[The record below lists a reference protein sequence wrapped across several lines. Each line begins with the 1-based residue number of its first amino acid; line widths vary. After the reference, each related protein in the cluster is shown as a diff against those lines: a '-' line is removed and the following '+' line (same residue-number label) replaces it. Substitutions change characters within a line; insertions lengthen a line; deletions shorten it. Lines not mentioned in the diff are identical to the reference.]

1 MWEGICMDITYFESP
16 GEQNTERVLD
26 IVKKRCEDLGIT
38 YVLVPSVR
46 GVSAEKALDKFENTE
61 ITLFFVGID
70 PAKFST
76 DTRTRIE
83 RSGFKLVFYK
93 QVSYAYPDEAKNA
106 FRRFGQGTKVA
117 VELALIAA
125 HEEVVPTDMEV
136 VSLGGTGKGHDTALV
151 ILPAKSDNFND
162 LEVREVLCKPR
173 RIKIN

>member
-1 MWEGICMDITYFESP
+1 MDITYFESP
-16 GEQNTERVLD
+16 GEQNTENVLG
-26 IVKKRCEDLGIT
+26 IVKKRCEDLGIK

-46 GVSAEKALDKFENTE
+46 GISAEKAMDKFENTG
-61 ITLFFVGID
+61 ITLFFVAID

-76 DTRTRIE
+76 ETQKRIE

-93 QVSYAYPDEAKNA
+93 QIDYAYPDEMKNA

-125 HEEVVPTDMEV
+125 QEKVMPIGTEVL
-136 VSLGGTGKGHDTALV
+136 SLGGTGKGLDTALT
-151 ILPAKSDNFND
+151 ILPARSDKFDD

-173 RIKIN
+173 RTKIG

>member
-1 MWEGICMDITYFESP
+1 MDITYFESP

-38 YVLVPSVR
+38 HVLVPSVR
-46 GVSAEKALDKFENTE
+46 GISAEKAMDKFENTG

-76 DTRTRIE
+76 DTRARIE
-83 RSGFKLVFYK
+83 RSGLKLVFYK
-93 QVSYAYPDEAKNA
+93 QVNYAYPDDMKNA

-117 VELALIAA
+117 VELTLIAA
-125 HEEVVPTDMEV
+125 QEEAVPVDAEV
-136 VSLGGTGKGHDTALV
+136 ISLGGTGKGHDTALI
-151 ILPAKSDNFND
+151 ILPAKSSNFND

-173 RIKIN
+173 RIKID